1 MAQFT
6 VRNLEDD
13 IHRKLRE
20 MAQNRGQNLEEFVRE
35 LLRQTVLNR
44 ATSPK
49 KLGTRIAER
58 FAKVGLKEPIHE
70 LRGQPMTPPDFA

>member
-20 MAQNRGQNLEEFVRE
+20 MAECKGQNLEEFVRE
-35 LLRQTVLNR
+35 LLRR
-44 ATSPK
+44 AALESSAAPNA
-49 KLGTRIAER
+49 LGTKIARR
-58 FAKVGLKEPIHE
+58 FTEIGLIEPIEE
-70 LRGQPMTPPDFA
+70 LRGRSVTPPGFE

>member
-20 MAQNRGQNLEEFVRE
+20 MAQSRGQNLEEFVRE
-35 LLRQTVLNR
+35 LLRQTVLKR
-44 ATSPK
+44 AASAN
-49 KLGTRIAER
+49 KLGTRIAKR
-58 FAKVGLKEPIHE
+58 FAKVGLKEPISE
-70 LRGQPMTPPDFA
+70 LRGHPITPPDFE